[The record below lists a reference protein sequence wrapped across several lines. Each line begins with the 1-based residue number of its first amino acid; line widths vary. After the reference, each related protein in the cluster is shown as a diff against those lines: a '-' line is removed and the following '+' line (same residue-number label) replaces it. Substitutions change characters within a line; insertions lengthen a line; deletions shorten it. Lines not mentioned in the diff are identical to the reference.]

1 MTDDCPYVGLGP
13 FTREDERY
21 FFGRE
26 VDSRVIAN
34 NFLTRP
40 ATILYGASGVGKS
53 SVLNV
58 GLPNA
63 LHDAFGD
70 VHFEVRK
77 DWTPEAEPP
86 ERWLT
91 EQLRRVKKAP
101 DRPLMLVLDQFEEYF
116 LYRTEATHA
125 AFESALA
132 KALASREHETH
143 LLISLRDDGLF
154 LLDALRGRLS
164 GLLDNRLE
172 LRHLATPDVHRAI
185 EGPIGVYNRE
195 HKAPSRVRLAEGF
208 ADELI
213 GQLEETISA
222 ISQRRAAPGGN
233 FLIELPFLQLALQR
247 LWKEMNERSR
257 RNVRPERVLGPEL
270 LVNLARE
277 LPDGKK
283 LNGVDAIVSDH
294 LQEVFG
300 TLNYGELALAAACFH
315 YLVTPSGGKL
325 AYAAGDLADQASK
338 DAERKIDEPE
348 VLALLTKLTGPKAR
362 ILREAD
368 KRFLLFHDV
377 LAKPVLR
384 WCDEY
389 LARGPFAFLTD
400 VSMAQVYPLLG
411 YGSLFGRA
419 PRERRGV
426 TPLAGRAVSRSQFLV
441 LKSGQILDLRSRY
454 GTTVNARPAHLAD
467 VEFVLNSGDVIG
479 LNNTAAVVFHWP
491 ADWDRAVTAD
501 VEGGPAGWGLLIDGA
516 ARKLAALRGATLALN
531 LSDKGGL
538 NLSTRKGARSFATL
552 EWKDGQAWITAL
564 LDVPQ
569 LMVVGRQDAYYDY
582 ERPLGRGERFEV
594 GLRGIAPSIPDDA
607 TAEDLRA
614 LVRQISMADA
624 EAAERGLFRIGE
636 IPFEIILGAFPGTE
650 MTRPSPQA
658 DVGRRRVARK
668 RRATSH

>member
-1 MTDDCPYVGLGP
+1 MIDDCPYVGLDP
-13 FTREDERY
+13 FTRKNEQY

-26 VDSRVIAN
+26 VDSRVIAS

-63 LHDAFGD
+63 LRDAFGD
-70 VHFEVRK
+70 VHFGARK
-77 DWTPEAEPP
+77 DWTPTPDAEPP
-86 ERWLT
+86 ERWLAN
-91 EQLRRVKKAP
+91 QLERVKKAP

-116 LYRTEATHA
+116 PYRAEAAHE
-125 AFESALA
+125 AFESALGN
-132 KALASREHETH
+132 ALASHEHETH
-143 LLISLRDDGLF
+143 LLISLRDDGLY

-185 EGPIGVYNRE
+185 EGPIDVYNRE
-195 HKAPSRVRLAEGF
+195 HKAPKRVRLGNGF
-208 ADELI
+208 AGELI
-213 GQLEETISA
+213 GQLTEAIAA
-222 ISQRRAAPGGN
+222 ISQRRAASGGG

-247 LWKEMNERSR
+247 LWNEMNERSR
-257 RNVRPERVLGPEL
+257 KNARSERVLGPEL

-294 LQEVFG
+294 LQKVFG

-325 AYAAGDLADQASK
+325 AYTAGDLADQASK
-338 DAERKIDEPE
+338 EAERKIDGAE
-348 VLALLTKLTGPKAR
+348 VLALLTKLTGREAR

-368 KRFLLFHDV
+368 KRFLLFHDC

-400 VSMAQVYPLLG
+400 VSTNQVYPLIG

-419 PRERRGV
+419 WEGEGV
-426 TPLAGRAVSRSQFLV
+426 TPLADRAVSRSQFLV

-467 VEFVLNSGDVIG
+467 VQFVLNSGDVIG
-479 LNNTAAVVFHWP
+479 LNNIAAVVFHWP

-501 VEGGPAGWGLLIDGA
+501 IDGGAGGWGVLIDGA
-516 ARKLAALRGATLALN
+516 ARKLTALRGATLALN
-531 LSDKGGL
+531 LNDKRGL
-538 NLSTRKGARSFATL
+538 TVSSRKGPRSFATL
-552 EWKDGQAWITAL
+552 EWKGGQAWITGL

-569 LMVVGRQDAYYDY
+569 LVVVWRRDTYRDY
-582 ERPLGRGERFEV
+582 ERPLGKGERLEV
-594 GLRGIAPSIPDDA
+594 RLRGIPPSIPDDA
-607 TAEDLRA
+607 TAEELRA

-636 IPFEIILGAFPGTE
+636 IPFEIILRAFPGTE
-650 MTRPSPQA
+650 MASGSR
-658 DVGRRRVARK
+658 
-668 RRATSH
+668 H